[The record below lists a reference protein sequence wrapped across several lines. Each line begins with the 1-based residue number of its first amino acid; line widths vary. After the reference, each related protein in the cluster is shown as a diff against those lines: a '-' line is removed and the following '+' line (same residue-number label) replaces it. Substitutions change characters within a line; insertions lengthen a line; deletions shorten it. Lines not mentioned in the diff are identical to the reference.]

1 MSKSDSLEATIS
13 NLITERSDALY
24 ELYVLRTKSKQ
35 MLNLVSK
42 IIDAIDE
49 NDYMEIDRLKLLIK
63 ILWNLFKCIRYIA
76 INILFIHQNNY

>member
-63 ILWNLFKCIRYIA
+63 IELKDLTEHIEKEESIEEKHN
-76 INILFIHQNNY
+76 

>member
-1 MSKSDSLEATIS
+1 
-13 NLITERSDALY
+13 
-24 ELYVLRTKSKQ
+24 

-63 ILWNLFKCIRYIA
+63 IELKDLTEHIEKEESIEEKHN
-76 INILFIHQNNY
+76 